1 MVNNVE
7 GCLNENK
14 DNPGILNIKSM
25 ITYFLLV
32 VCPYEGWIQL
42 GTKKNLCEFADRF
55 KKTDFLNEA
64 SKMSQ
69 EEKNLQIIQVS
80 IKKLNLGILRFLKRK
95 EKLWKSKKRNWKKC
109 QMNFQN

>member
-1 MVNNVE
+1 M
-7 GCLNENK
+7 
-14 DNPGILNIKSM
+14 
-25 ITYFLLV
+25 FV

-42 GTKKNLCEFADRF
+42 GSKKNLCEFADRF
-55 KKTDFLNEA
+55 KKSDFLNEA